1 MKFAPNLSEWSE
13 VFFKQVNQHPF
24 AFERSSISMIY
35 KILGNQNIKA
45 QILIGNA
52 FLLGILYLF
61 IKIFKNLQIPYF
73 YFTPVTVLL
82 FNLTYFENAIWGIA
96 ALQNTPTIFF
106 ELLTI
111 HLLNLKTNR
120 TLYISICVA
129 ILTMF
134 TSGNGLSIWFVGL
147 SLLLLQSRWRHLSI
161 WIVTGISLLTF
172 YFLYDYQLISSD
184 KSNLLKYPFLNIQY
198 VLAFW
203 GNIFFQNIP
212 HPYSTHLYWDIIL
225 CIFTG
230 ILLLAI
236 IAIICWKIVKI
247 HFHNVSYSYWV
258 LLGGMAF
265 LAFTGL
271 MLVVSRPLE
280 IKIMNGGDVL
290 SRRYMIFGA
299 AFICLGYLNLV
310 KENKRLLKIGVYCFI
325 PIGLCLNISSYY
337 TSLSDLYQQQ
347 QELLLDGYYWKNHK
361 MLLSFGEKYG
371 DKRRKV

>member
-1 MKFAPNLSEWSE
+1 
-13 VFFKQVNQHPF
+13 
-24 AFERSSISMIY
+24 
-35 KILGNQNIKA
+35 
-45 QILIGNA
+45 
-52 FLLGILYLF
+52 
-61 IKIFKNLQIPYF
+61 
-73 YFTPVTVLL
+73 
-82 FNLTYFENAIWGIA
+82 
-96 ALQNTPTIFF
+96 
-106 ELLTI
+106 
-111 HLLNLKTNR
+111 
-120 TLYISICVA
+120 
-129 ILTMF
+129 MF

-184 KSNLLKYPFLNIQY
+184 KSNLLKYLFLNIQY

-212 HPYSTHLYWDIIL
+212 HPHSTHLYWDIIL

-230 ILLLAI
+230 ILLSAI
-236 IAIICWKIVKI
+236 IAITCWKIVKI

-299 AFICLGYLNLV
+299 TFICLGYLGYLNLV

-337 TSLSDLYQQQ
+337 TSLSDFYQQQ
-347 QELLLDGYYWKNHK
+347 QELLLDEYYWKNHK

-371 DKRRKV
+371 DKRRKA